1 MSGPGRRRGPG
12 SGPPGPMAGGVE
24 RAKNPRE
31 TLTRLAK
38 YLLVYKL
45 ELGLVLTCIIGSS
58 LLSLLGPYFIG
69 VAIDQYIV
77 KGDIPG
83 LTKISLILL
92 GVYLGSYLCQ
102 AVQGW
107 IMATTSQ
114 KVLRKLRQDLFDH
127 LQTLC
132 LSFFDRSIQ
141 GELMS
146 RLINDIE
153 AINMAL
159 TLNVTMIVSSVLSL
173 GGILVA
179 MFALNLWMALGNLVI
194 IPFMLFVTLIV
205 GKRTMKGFR
214 GLQSSMGRLNG
225 RMEEVISGERVV
237 QAFSR
242 QDAILSDFDS
252 DSDAYR
258 QAATKAMSWGFM
270 IMPLINIMSYIGI
283 AVVAGLGGWF
293 VVTGAATIG
302 LVATFIHYSRNF
314 VQPLRQLADLYNN
327 IQNALAGA
335 ERVFEIVDTK
345 PEINDKP
352 DAKPLREIQGDIVF
366 DNVNFSYDGK
376 TPILKDVS
384 FHALPGQ
391 TIALVGPTGAG
402 KTTMI
407 NILSRFYDIQGGA
420 IKIDGVDI
428 RDVTRE
434 SLRKQIGTVLQDNF
448 LFADTVMENI
458 RYGNLEATDEDCVAA
473 AKLANADQFISRLPA
488 GYKTRLTERG
498 SNLSLGQRQLLAI
511 ARAVVAG
518 PKILILD
525 EATSNVDTRTEI
537 KIQEALLRLMEG
549 RTSFV
554 IAHRLSTIRN
564 ANLVLV
570 INQGQIIER
579 GTHESL
585 LEQRGFY
592 FNLYNS
598 QFRGTNQTT
607 QLGQTRQTSTSS
619 LQVPRMKSMRSGA
632 GADEHAPSS
641 GTS

>member
-1 MSGPGRRRGPG
+1 MSRPGRHPGPG
-12 SGPPGPMAGGVE
+12 SGPPGPMAGGIQ

-31 TLTRLAK
+31 TLARLAK

-77 KGDIPG
+77 KGDVLG
-83 LTKISLILL
+83 LTRISLILL

-114 KVLRKLRQDLFDH
+114 KALRKLRQDLFEH
-127 LQTLC
+127 LQTLS
-132 LSFFDRSIQ
+132 LSFFDKSIQ

-179 MFALNLWMALGNLVI
+179 MFVLNVWMALGNLVV
-194 IPFMLFVTLIV
+194 IPFMLFVTLII

-225 RMEEVISGERVV
+225 QMEEVISGERVV

-252 DSDAYR
+252 DNDAYR

-270 IMPLINIMSYIGI
+270 IMPLVNVMSYIGM

-293 VVTGAATIG
+293 VVTGAATVG
-302 LVATFIHYSRNF
+302 LVATFINYSRNF

-335 ERVFEIVDTK
+335 ERVFEIVDTM

-352 DAKPLREIQGDIVF
+352 DAKPLREIQGDVVF
-366 DNVNFSYDGK
+366 DHVDFSYDGK

-384 FHALPGQ
+384 FHALPGR

-402 KTTMI
+402 KTTII

-428 RDVTRE
+428 REVTSE

-458 RYGNLEATDEDCVAA
+458 RYGNLKASDEDCVAA

-511 ARAVVAG
+511 ARAVVAD

-537 KIQEALLRLMEG
+537 RIQEALLRLMEG

-598 QFRGTNQTT
+598 QFRGTNHTI
-607 QLGQTRQTSTSS
+607 
-619 LQVPRMKSMRSGA
+619 
-632 GADEHAPSS
+632 
-641 GTS
+641 

>member
-1 MSGPGRRRGPG
+1 MSGPVGPRRGPAG
-12 SGPPGPMAGGVE
+12 GPPGPMAGGVD

-45 ELGLVLTCIIGSS
+45 ELTLVLVCIIGSA
-58 LLSLLGPYFIG
+58 LLNLAGPYIIG
-69 VAIDQYIV
+69 ITIDQYIG

-83 LTKISLILL
+83 LTRMSLTLL
-92 GVYLGSYLCQ
+92 GIYLGAYLCQ

-107 IMATTSQ
+107 IMATVSQ
-114 KVLRKLRQDLFDH
+114 KALRKLRQDLFEH
-127 LQTLC
+127 LQTLS
-132 LSFFDRSIQ
+132 LGFFDKRSQ

-146 RLINDIE
+146 RLTNDID

-173 GGILVA
+173 VGILVA
-179 MFALNLWMALGNLVI
+179 MFVLNVWMALGNLVV
-194 IPFMLFVTLIV
+194 IPFMLFVTLVI
-205 GKRTMKGFR
+205 GKRTMSGFR
-214 GLQSSMGRLNG
+214 GLQSSMGQLNG

-242 QDAILSDFDS
+242 QDVILRDFDK
-252 DSDAYR
+252 DNVAYR

-270 IMPLINIMSYIGI
+270 IMPIVGVMSYIGI
-283 AVVAGLGGWF
+283 AVVAGIGGWL
-293 VVTGAATIG
+293 VVTGAVTIG
-302 LVATFIHYSRNF
+302 LVASFITYARNF

-327 IQNALAGA
+327 IQTALAGA
-335 ERVFEIVDTK
+335 ERVFEIIDTK

-352 DAKPLREIQGDIVF
+352 DAKPLHEIEGDVLF
-366 DNVNFSYDGK
+366 DHVDFSYDGK
-376 TPILKDVS
+376 TPILSDVS
-384 FHALPGQ
+384 FHAEPGQ

-407 NILSRFYDIQGGA
+407 NILSRFYDIRGGS
-420 IKIDGVDI
+420 IKIDGTDI

-448 LFADTVMENI
+448 LFADTVVENI

-473 AKLANADQFISRLPA
+473 AKLANADQFISRLPD
-488 GYKTRLTERG
+488 GYETKLTERG
-498 SNLSLGQRQLLAI
+498 SNLSQGQRQLLAI
-511 ARAVVAG
+511 ARAVVAD

-537 KIQEALLRLMEG
+537 RIQEALLRLMEG

-564 ANLVLV
+564 ADQVLV
-570 INQGQIIER
+570 INNGQIIER

-585 LEQRGFY
+585 LVQRGFY
-592 FNLYNS
+592 FHLYNS
-598 QFRGTNQTT
+598 QFRGTN
-607 QLGQTRQTSTSS
+607 G
-619 LQVPRMKSMRSGA
+619 GA
-632 GADEHAPSS
+632 APE
-641 GTS
+641 

>member
-1 MSGPGRRRGPG
+1 
-12 SGPPGPMAGGVE
+12 
-24 RAKNPRE
+24 
-31 TLTRLAK
+31 
-38 YLLVYKL
+38 
-45 ELGLVLTCIIGSS
+45 
-58 LLSLLGPYFIG
+58 
-69 VAIDQYIV
+69 
-77 KGDIPG
+77 
-83 LTKISLILL
+83 
-92 GVYLGSYLCQ
+92 
-102 AVQGW
+102 
-107 IMATTSQ
+107 
-114 KVLRKLRQDLFDH
+114 
-127 LQTLC
+127 
-132 LSFFDRSIQ
+132 
-141 GELMS
+141 MS
-146 RLINDIE
+146 RLINDVE
-153 AINMAL
+153 AVNMAL
-159 TLNVTMIVSSVLSL
+159 TLNVTMILNSVLSL

-179 MFALNLWMALGNLVI
+179 MFALNIWMALGNLVV
-194 IPFMLFVTLIV
+194 IPFMLFVTLII

-214 GLQSSMGRLNG
+214 GLQSSMGHLNG

-252 DSDAYR
+252 DNDAYR

-270 IMPLINIMSYIGI
+270 IMPLVNVMSYIGI

-293 VVTGAATIG
+293 VITGAVTIG
-302 LVATFIHYSRNF
+302 LVATFINYSRNF

-335 ERVFEIVDTK
+335 ERVFEIIDTK
-345 PEINDKP
+345 PEISDKP
-352 DAKPLREIQGDIVF
+352 DAKPLGEIQGDVVF
-366 DNVNFSYDGK
+366 DNVDFSYDGK
-376 TPILKDVS
+376 TPVLKDVS
-384 FHALPGQ
+384 FHAEPGS

-402 KTTMI
+402 KTTMV
-407 NILSRFYDIQGGA
+407 NILSRFYDIQDGS
-420 IKIDGVDI
+420 IRIDGVDI

-434 SLRKQIGTVLQDNF
+434 SLRNQIGTVLQDNF
-448 LFADTVMENI
+448 LFVDTVIENI

-473 AKLANADQFISRLPA
+473 AKLANADQFILRLPD

-511 ARAVVAG
+511 ARAVVAD

-537 KIQEALLRLMEG
+537 RIQEALLRLMEG

-570 INQGQIIER
+570 INNGQIIER

-592 FNLYNS
+592 FSLYNS
-598 QFRGTNQTT
+598 QFRGTNHTAQPDQT
-607 QLGQTRQTSTSS
+607 LQTSVPSV
-619 LQVPRMKSMRSGA
+619 QVSGNGTVHAGA
-632 GADEHAPSS
+632 GAD
-641 GTS
+641 